1 MPSGAII
8 LSFPPILMSPNAQ
21 ATSAGTAPAMA
32 EKPAYEPATVVR
44 HIAHELRQP
53 LSTIESI
60 AFYLEMVLPRADAK
74 ARKQLGKLQQE
85 VYHINWILCDA
96 IHFLGAAPLHLQL
109 VDLNEVV
116 SRFLS
121 EWDTRQ
127 AAGVCLRLA
136 DDLPLVRLDLE
147 QVQHMLR
154 NVVAFFGR
162 IAAPEVPIAVRTCA
176 QSLDVVIEV
185 ASKAPDCPPGEMQPL
200 FDPFDTRLPGGSGLG
215 LASVRRIAEAHGGR
229 IEVVERAIGE
239 ISLTVAFPA
248 A

>member
-1 MPSGAII
+1 
-8 LSFPPILMSPNAQ
+8 MSPNAQ

-85 VYHINWILCDA
+85 VHHINWILSDA
-96 IHFLGAAPLHLQL
+96 IHFLGAAPVHLQL
-109 VDLNEVV
+109 MDLNEVV

-121 EWDTRQ
+121 EWHTKQ
-127 AAGVCLRLA
+127 GAGVCLRLE
-136 DDLPLVRLDLE
+136 DELPLVRLDLE
-147 QVQHMLR
+147 QIQHMLR

-162 IAAPEVPIAVRTCA
+162 ISAPESPITVRTSS
-176 QSLDVVIEV
+176 QLREVRLEV
-185 ASKAPDCPPGEMQPL
+185 ASKAPDCSAGDMQPL

-229 IEVVERAIGE
+229 IEVVEGAGSE
-239 ISLTVAFPA
+239 VSVTVVFPPA
-248 A
+248 T